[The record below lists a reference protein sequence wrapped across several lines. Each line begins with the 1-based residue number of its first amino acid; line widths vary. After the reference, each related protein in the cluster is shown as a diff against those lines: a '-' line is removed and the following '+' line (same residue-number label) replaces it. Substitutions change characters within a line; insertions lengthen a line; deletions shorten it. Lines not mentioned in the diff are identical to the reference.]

1 MKLVGPLYQRQNPC
15 QSGGVAV
22 TVGTRVI
29 SPFVRRKRR
38 HISSVTSPGQ
48 APQVAQVGDG
58 GAHEF
63 LGTIPHA
70 NAPVPQ
76 PIPTPKNAIG
86 APKPKPP
93 TVEELFVVTLGPER
107 VTTAGTVI
115 RK

>member
-22 TVGTRVI
+22 TVGTHVV
-29 SPFVRRKRR
+29 SPFVRRKKRGGAQTPAQQTVA
-38 HISSVTSPGQ
+38 SVQ
-48 APQVAQVGDG
+48 APNV
-58 GAHEF
+58 
-63 LGTIPHA
+63 

-76 PIPTPKNAIG
+76 PIPTPKSAIG

-93 TVEELFVVTLGPER
+93 TVDELMTAVLGPKRE
-107 VTTAGTVI
+107 TTVGNVI